1 METLMARWKTWW
13 DGLGEL
19 FSKKVAGT
27 IDIGTGTTQTSRYL
41 AVANDIPTESI
52 LARAITE

>member
-1 METLMARWKTWW
+1 MVQPKTWW

-19 FSKKVAGT
+19 FSKKVVGT

-52 LARAITE
+52 LAWAITE